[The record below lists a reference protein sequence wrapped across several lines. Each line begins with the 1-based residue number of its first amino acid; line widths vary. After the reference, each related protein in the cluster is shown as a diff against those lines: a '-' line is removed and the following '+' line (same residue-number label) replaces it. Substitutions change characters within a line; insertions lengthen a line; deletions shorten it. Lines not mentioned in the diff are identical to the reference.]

1 MPSKNSKRN
10 NKSSPS
16 TETTKATKKEVAA
29 PSVKEVAAP
38 VKEPV
43 VAAAATTTES
53 EETDISIFQLMR
65 DRIASQERELRE
77 LRVMMKRAEQVYK
90 REQRLA
96 AQRTARA
103 MPRKKRA
110 RAAADPTKQR
120 SPSGIA
126 KPTKISAELAK
137 FLSVEPSAL
146 MARTEVIKQIAS
158 YIKEHKLENAENR
171 REIVPDKA
179 LGRLLGATKGDKVTY
194 FNLQRYMKRHF
205 PKMDTAA
212 TASS

>member
-1 MPSKNSKRN
+1 MPSKTSSNKRSSKSAE
-10 NKSSPS
+10 SSS
-16 TETTKATKKEVAA
+16 RSARKES
-29 PSVKEVAAP
+29 PAP
-38 VKEPV
+38 VKEAAPAQE
-43 VAAAATTTES
+43 AAAVASTTES
-53 EETDISIFQLMR
+53 EETVFSVFQQIR
-65 DRIASQERELRE
+65 DRITNQERELRE
-77 LRVMMKRAEQVYK
+77 LRVMVKRAEQVYK

-96 AQRTARA
+96 AQRSARA
-103 MPRKKRA
+103 APKRKRA
-110 RAAADPTKQR
+110 RAAADPNRKR
-120 SPSGIA
+120 NPSGIA

-179 LGRLLGATKGDKVTY
+179 LGRLLGASKNDKVTY

-205 PKMDTAA
+205 PKMEAA
-212 TASS
+212 AST

>member
-1 MPSKNSKRN
+1 MPSKTSSNKRSSKSAE
-10 NKSSPS
+10 SSSRSARKESPAPAKEAAPAQEAAAVAS
-16 TETTKATKKEVAA
+16 TTET
-29 PSVKEVAAP
+29 
-38 VKEPV
+38 
-43 VAAAATTTES
+43 
-53 EETDISIFQLMR
+53 EETVFSVFQQIR
-65 DRIASQERELRE
+65 DRITNQERELRE
-77 LRVMMKRAEQVYK
+77 LRVMLKRAEQIYK

-96 AQRTARA
+96 AQRSARA
-103 MPRKKRA
+103 APKRKRA
-110 RAAADPTKQR
+110 RAPADPNRKR
-120 SPSGIA
+120 NPSGIA

-179 LGRLLGATKGDKVTY
+179 LGRLLGASKSDKVTY

-205 PKMDTAA
+205 PKMEA
-212 TASS
+212 TAST

>member
-1 MPSKNSKRN
+1 MPSKTSSNKRSSKSAE
-10 NKSSPS
+10 SSS
-16 TETTKATKKEVAA
+16 RSARKES
-29 PSVKEVAAP
+29 PAP
-38 VKEPV
+38 VKEAAPAQE
-43 VAAAATTTES
+43 AAAVASTTES
-53 EETDISIFQLMR
+53 EETVFSVFQQIR
-65 DRIASQERELRE
+65 DRITNQERELRE
-77 LRVMMKRAEQVYK
+77 LRVMVKRAEQVYK

-96 AQRTARA
+96 AQRSARA
-103 MPRKKRA
+103 APKRKRA
-110 RAAADPTKQR
+110 RAPADPNRKR
-120 SPSGIA
+120 NPSGIA

-179 LGRLLGATKGDKVTY
+179 LGRLLGASKSDKVTY

-205 PKMDTAA
+205 PKMEAV
-212 TASS
+212 AST

>member
-16 TETTKATKKEVAA
+16 TDSSKSSKKEVAA
-29 PSVKEVAAP
+29 PVKEAAAP

-53 EETDISIFQLMR
+53 EETVFSIFQLMR

-110 RAAADPTKQR
+110 RAAADPSKQR

-179 LGRLLGATKGDKVTY
+179 LGRLLGANKGDKVTY

-205 PKMDTAA
+205 PKMDSAA